1 MKRITFFT
9 TLFIYSLSFTQRT
22 FAEQP
27 GYEIKVSFKP
37 FKNQYIYLGHYEG
50 RQLPIIDSVLVN
62 DKGEGIFRGSKSLGG
77 GVYLIGYPN
86 KSGFFEFLIG
96 KDQHFSVKAD
106 TADLKNLTFTNSPD
120 NDLFISYQ
128 RFMSVNGKKIDDA
141 RQLLHTAKNAKD
153 SATLNDIIV
162 KTNKAIRDH
171 RLEIIKKD
179 PDATLSFLLKLL
191 QEPEIPPASQHP
203 GGKYDSAYAYS
214 YYKAHFWDG
223 INFYDDRLI
232 RTPIFESKLDKYF
245 EQLVYPHPDS
255 VIKEIDWMLG
265 YASVIGENEK
275 FLLLKFVNRY
285 FSMKYMWEDAVF
297 VHLYEKYFAQKT
309 YPWLT
314 EKGMK
319 TIQDRAYSL
328 MANILGNPAADID
341 LPDTVGKNTKLY
353 NLISPYTVIVIW
365 DPTCGH
371 CKEIV
376 PKVDSLYE
384 HKWKTQG
391 VKIYALAKE
400 TDGNKND
407 WLSFIR
413 QHHLEEWANVYY
425 SKADEKARVDAGI
438 PGYSQL
444 YDVLS
449 FPTLYLLDRDKR
461 IIAKKLSFD
470 QIDDVLQEKIKNHQ

>member
-1 MKRITFFT
+1 MSANGKRI
-9 TLFIYSLSFTQRT
+9 
-22 FAEQP
+22 
-27 GYEIKVSFKP
+27 
-37 FKNQYIYLGHYEG
+37 
-50 RQLPIIDSVLVN
+50 DSA
-62 DKGEGIFRGSKSLGG
+62 
-77 GVYLIGYPN
+77 
-86 KSGFFEFLIG
+86 
-96 KDQHFSVKAD
+96 Q
-106 TADLKNLTFTNSPD
+106 
-120 NDLFISYQ
+120 
-128 RFMSVNGKKIDDA
+128 
-141 RQLLHTAKNAKD
+141 QLLHTAKNAKD
-153 SATLNDIIV
+153 SSALNGIII
-162 KTNKAIRDH
+162 KTNKAIRDY
-171 RLEIIKKD
+171 RLEIIKKH

-203 GGKYDSAYAYS
+203 GGRYDSMYAYH
-214 YYKAHFWDG
+214 YYKTHFWDD

-232 RTPIFESKLDKYF
+232 RTPIFENKLDKYF

-255 VIKEIDWMLG
+255 VIKEIDWMIG
-265 YASVIGENEK
+265 YASINEANEK

-341 LPDTVGKNTKLY
+341 LPDTAGKNTTLY
-353 NLISPYTVIVIW
+353 NLASPYTVVVIW

-376 PKVDSLYE
+376 PRVDSLYE

-391 VKIYALAKE
+391 VKIFALAKE
-400 TDGNKND
+400 TDGTKND
-407 WLSFIR
+407 WMNFIR

-425 SKADEKARVDAGI
+425 SKADEKARVDSGI

-449 FPTLYLLDRDKR
+449 FPTLYLLDKDKR
-461 IIAKKLSFD
+461 IIAKKLSFE
-470 QIDDVLQEKIKNHQ
+470 QIDDVLQEKIKKHQ